1 MIPFQRL
8 RSSEHGAAA
17 ANGIGS
23 SCRCFRSDMTRFLAA
38 GLKVAIFF
46 SGNAEDALEKARG
59 LAKALAAAT
68 FQAVKWGE
76 RVIWL

>member
-1 MIPFQRL
+1 M
-8 RSSEHGAAA
+8 
-17 ANGIGS
+17 
-23 SCRCFRSDMTRFLAA
+23 
-38 GLKVAIFF
+38 AIFF